1 MTAKSYG
8 HNSPRNQ
15 KRLVVNYGL
24 FAVQVGTASFTRMV
38 GMAIEIAW
46 LIYMQIP
53 RTDALDPL
61 DFKCAVH
68 VPCLKLYTN
77 WQQGDDL
84 WSLCTSHIKVMADVR
99 YDGAAPIITK
109 RNKQR
114 RCGHDWCKGK
124 PKSYWAQY
132 MTLWTQCFTLY
143 HNKWNFV
150 LLTWWI
156 KKVLYLLLSVLET
169 VLLMGNNSVTL
180 TQ

>member
-124 PKSYWAQY
+124 PKSY
-132 MTLWTQCFTLY
+132 
-143 HNKWNFV
+143 
-150 LLTWWI
+150 
-156 KKVLYLLLSVLET
+156 
-169 VLLMGNNSVTL
+169 
-180 TQ
+180 